1 METLF
6 IAYNDETDSTRANHV
21 RKQLLASGR
30 FLVEGYSPFTS
41 WSKTR
46 NGSSLEDL
54 KAEFNKQLDSAS
66 VTLILIGED
75 AATNPWIRYAIERSY
90 VADKALFALDI
101 SPIPDEHGHTTLPDI
116 NPLERFAVLEGGK
129 KLYLHHRYPSY
140 TWQET
145 FMDCVDNYLT
155 IAHNSAAESKR
166 SKTSTTTQQA
176 SHYRNYESMRLDK
189 SMA

>member
-1 METLF
+1 MKTLF

-30 FLVEGYSPFTS
+30 FLVEGYSPFTT

-54 KAEFNKQLDSAS
+54 KREFNKQLGSAS

-75 AATNPWIRYAIERSY
+75 SATNPWIRYAIERSY
-90 VADKALFALDI
+90 VADKALLVLDI
-101 SPIPDEHGHTTLPDI
+101 SQIPDEHGATAVPDI
-116 NPLERFAVLEGGK
+116 NPLERFAVIEGGK

-145 FMDCVDNYLT
+145 FLDCVDDYLA
-155 IAHNSAAESKR
+155 IARDSAVESER
-166 SKTSTTTQQA
+166 SKKYSATQQ
-176 SHYRNYESMRLDK
+176 SSNYRNYESMHLEK
-189 SMA
+189 STA